1 MLLSRVNVF
10 VYNHLIDQFGE
21 VRPDRVP
28 ICGVKREADP
38 IEAR

>member
-10 VYNHLIDQFGE
+10 VYKHLVDLFGE

-28 ICGVKREADP
+28 ICGVKLEAVP
-38 IEAR
+38 IDAP